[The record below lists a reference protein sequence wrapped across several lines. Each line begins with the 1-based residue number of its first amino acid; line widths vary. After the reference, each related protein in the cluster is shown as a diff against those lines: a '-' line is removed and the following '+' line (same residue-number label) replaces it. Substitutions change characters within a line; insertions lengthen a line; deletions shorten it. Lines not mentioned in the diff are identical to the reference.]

1 MKIPVQLKHRASDT
15 ESTKEIDIP
24 DLKKE
29 NLTTEKIGALLKK
42 KLDLKLTAEDVRWV
56 NRQLGFGVM
65 SIFLRNNAILLASP
79 DDKILENIKALIR
92 QLDTPTPQVL
102 LECRILKVTLTDDFS
117 SVFEVSNM
125 AYYETGR
132 PASDTDANSR
142 MLSAA
147 TMSSAGS
154 GGAQAIYNLVADKWK
169 LDLKLEMLKED
180 GLVNTV
186 ATPMIVAAQNSEAQI
201 TSGDANVPMFS
212 SISYNAPTYDIDGNM
227 TVQGYASPEY
237 ETVDIIGTT
246 LAHNTPDQ

>member
-1 MKIPVQLKHRASDT
+1 
-15 ESTKEIDIP
+15 
-24 DLKKE
+24 
-29 NLTTEKIGALLKK
+29 
-42 KLDLKLTAEDVRWV
+42 
-56 NRQLGFGVM
+56 
-65 SIFLRNNAILLASP
+65 
-79 DDKILENIKALIR
+79 
-92 QLDTPTPQVL
+92 
-102 LECRILKVTLTDDFS
+102 
-117 SVFEVSNM
+117 M

-246 LAHNTPDQ
+246 LRITPQINKDRSVTLRIYLEQSDFNMDGAEIQYATFDNNGNPNASWSKSTVNTLKKKYHTDHCGNSGGVKPGAGRSY